1 MHQKKCVPE
10 RQRLYEQRK
19 KESFSTLWM
28 VVETFLRGIVSLAK
42 GEGGE
47 EEREKRKLKSLQVGK

>member
-1 MHQKKCVPE
+1 
-10 RQRLYEQRK
+10 
-19 KESFSTLWM
+19 M

-47 EEREKRKLKSLQVGK
+47 EEREKRKLKSLQVVK